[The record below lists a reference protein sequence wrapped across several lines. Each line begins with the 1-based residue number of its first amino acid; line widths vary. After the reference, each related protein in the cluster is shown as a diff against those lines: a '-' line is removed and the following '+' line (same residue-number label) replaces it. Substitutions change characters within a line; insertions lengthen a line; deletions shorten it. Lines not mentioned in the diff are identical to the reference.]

1 MTQKR
6 KLLIVLKYLVNP
18 VLAILMLW
26 VCVWF
31 YLGMFEENYLALLVL
46 TFFLSIE
53 LIEGVDFE
61 SDIKI
66 FWKKKVVGL
75 VLQWFWV
82 ISLLLLIGFAF
93 KVTDYF
99 SRQALITWILITP
112 VVLVMTH
119 WLIRALLHRCPF
131 SRKKCPE

>member
-66 FWKKKVVGL
+66 FWKKRWL
-75 VLQWFWV
+75 V
-82 ISLLLLIGFAF
+82 
-93 KVTDYF
+93 
-99 SRQALITWILITP
+99 
-112 VVLVMTH
+112 
-119 WLIRALLHRCPF
+119 
-131 SRKKCPE
+131 